1 MFRLSILPLRQAC
14 QNLIGHSDDP
24 EELTGEVMNE
34 EQFLL
39 KVRGRN
45 KTLVALVYHLHSW
58 LSYMFG
64 SYESASRY
72 AKERQATSSTEL
84 VLFGGLFR
92 RRYVFVEGLIAFA
105 MAHKTDATE
114 WKIAANESIKLLK
127 NNAAHAPSNFQHML
141 LLLQAES
148 AFLAKNNGDAA
159 IYYDGAI
166 EIAAE
171 NGYVQDEALASERAG
186 IFHLK
191 RDNTSTASHYYGQA
205 HNAYLKWGAKR
216 KASHLRLQCPF

>member
-1 MFRLSILPLRQAC
+1 
-14 QNLIGHSDDP
+14 
-24 EELTGEVMNE
+24 
-34 EQFLL
+34 
-39 KVRGRN
+39 
-45 KTLVALVYHLHSW
+45 
-58 LSYMFG
+58 
-64 SYESASRY
+64 
-72 AKERQATSSTEL
+72 
-84 VLFGGLFR
+84 
-92 RRYVFVEGLIAFA
+92 

-186 IFHLK
+186 IFHCSTQDNDQIARGYFLK
-191 RDNTSTASHYYGQA
+191 AY
-205 HNAYLKWGAKR
+205 NAYQKWSAYR
-216 KASHLRLQCPF
+216 KADHI